1 MAGSKQERCLG
12 ELLLGHQSIKLLNSL
27 PSSFSSPFVLFLMSL
42 LQVSRV
48 CLSWT
53 LASWVA
59 GNSSSFFPL
68 THPVRKNNGREVE
81 TYKRIPKLQ
90 WKIVSPDA

>member
-12 ELLLGHQSIKLLNSL
+12 ELLRGRQSIMNSL

-53 LASWVA
+53 LAS
-59 GNSSSFFPL
+59 SFFPL
-68 THPVRKNNGREVE
+68 AHAVRKNNEREVE